1 MSYEDFF
8 QLREQPFSNAPDARY
23 YFNSSQHSQ
32 ALLRLKHAA
41 STNVGLAVLVG
52 DIGAGKT
59 TLARHLLDD
68 LDERE
73 FESALLVI
81 VHSAITS
88 EWLLRKIAAQL
99 GVEEIPEGKIE
110 TLAAIYHRLL
120 KIKEEGRKAVVLI
133 DEAQMLQ
140 SRELMEEFRG
150 LLNLELPAHKL
161 ITFIFFGLQS
171 LDQTLALDEPLQQ
184 RVALRYR
191 LSAMGLDSTAAYIR
205 HRLQVAGG
213 GDREIFRPE
222 AMELIHRYSRGI
234 PRLINVICDNCL
246 FEAYLIRK
254 DHIDASVV
262 EGVVADL
269 GLKASARAGPAAL
282 RSPAPRQGSGP
293 AQPPAPAA
301 GARVR
306 RRPRAGAAPDP
317 PTAASTRCSTARRWT
332 RSACSGKSSRPL
344 ISSPRCA
351 SRVARRC
358 SSTPAR

>member
-1 MSYEDFF
+1 VYTPAVSYEDFF
-8 QLREQPFSNAPDARY
+8 RLREQPFSNAPDARY

-41 STNVGLAVLVG
+41 RTNVGLAVLVG

-81 VHSAITS
+81 VHSSITS

-99 GVEEIPEGKIE
+99 GVEVIPEGKIE

-120 KIKEEGRKAVVLI
+120 KIREEGRKAVVLI

-161 ITFIFFGLQS
+161 ITFIFFGLRS

-213 GDREIFRPE
+213 PDREIFRPE
-222 AMELIHRYSRGI
+222 AMQLIHRYARGI

-269 GLKASARAGPAAL
+269 GLKSGAL
-282 RSPAPRQGSGP
+282 
-293 AQPPAPAA
+293 PPAPA
-301 GARVR
+301 
-306 RRPRAGAAPDP
+306 PAAAKAPAKP
-317 PTAASTRCSTARRWT
+317 AAASVPAASPAPQPAPSPVAPATAA
-332 RSACSGKSSRPL
+332 L
-344 ISSPRCA
+344 
-351 SRVARRC
+351 RVAPPRDPSIR
-358 SSTPAR
+358 SVDSLLNREEMESLGLLREI